1 MNLSGFKCLQ
11 TGHPVKIVRW
21 TPSPGNPV
29 HDFSFSPWIIFIIF
43 CRLSDTYFISTSLL
57 SGPSWRSDFAFR
69 EIFFNIFLQGQL
81 KTDWRFL
88 RFPIPKPSN
97 SQFFPNFFDFPRLYF
112 SLIFIS
118 PILLFYL
125 TILNQR
131 KNDGFTT
138 TKPTHKTWD
147 QSQSLKIFIHSCSE
161 TSECLF
167 SWMKWIQI
175 SDKNI
180 ICSLKKMI

>member
-1 MNLSGFKCLQ
+1 MKKRFRLPRNIFQHFSSRSPEDRLKISSVPNPQTFK
-11 TGHPVKIVRW
+11 
-21 TPSPGNPV
+21 
-29 HDFSFSPWIIFIIF
+29 FSIFSN
-43 CRLSDTYFISTSLL
+43 
-57 SGPSWRSDFAFR
+57 
-69 EIFFNIFLQGQL
+69 FFN
-81 KTDWRFL
+81 
-88 RFPIPKPSN
+88 
-97 SQFFPNFFDFPRLYF
+97 FPRFYF

-147 QSQSLKIFIHSCSE
+147 QSQSLKFFIHSCSE

-167 SWMKWIQI
+167 SWMKLIQI

-180 ICSLKKMI
+180 ICSLKKLIKF